1 MAPTTP
7 TTPTPLDRDALQEFL
22 GRARWFGGK
31 GRDFALGEVHRIGAV
46 GNGTSPAVVVLLV
59 DVDYADGEREVY
71 QVPLALRPEPLEHL
85 DHALVSPWH
94 DELVGDAVAYDAVQ
108 DREAMAAYL
117 QSFAAASD
125 SAALGD
131 SGELRFVRLEGHDLD
146 LDASASLFSGEQSN
160 SSVFFGED
168 SVLKLF
174 RKVTTGENP
183 DVTTHRAL
191 TEAGSTHIAA
201 LYGWIEYDDVQL
213 GMLQQFLRTA
223 SDGWGQ
229 ALASV
234 RDLFAEADLHAEEVG
249 GDFASEAARLG
260 EALAEVHSQ
269 LRESFPTARLPASE
283 VAEVMVRRLEAA
295 IDIVPEL
302 AQHADGARAVFAAM
316 AELGEIPV
324 QRVHGDLHLG
334 QTLRTVAGWKFV
346 DFEGEPAKLLTERL
360 VPDAPWRDVAGMT
373 RSFDYAPHAV
383 AASLPED
390 SEDAAHQRA
399 IRADEW
405 ARRNRRAFLASY
417 CGGELGAE
425 DRILLT
431 AYVVDKAIYE
441 CVYEARNRP
450 TWLSIPLAGIA
461 RLTSG

>member
-1 MAPTTP
+1 MSSTVFEPFIA
-7 TTPTPLDRDALQEFL
+7 QS
-22 GRARWFGGK
+22 RWFGGK
-31 GRDFALGEVHRIGAV
+31 GRTFTVTRSEQV
-46 GNGTSPAVVVLLV
+46 GVVGSSPETIVVLV
-59 DVDYADGEREVY
+59 EVTYAEGDTELY
-71 QVPLALRPEPLEHL
+71 QLPISLYDEEQPRIE
-85 DHALVSPWH
+85 HALIGLL
-94 DELVGDAVAYDAVQ
+94 DGRFAYDAVH
-108 DREAMAAYL
+108 DRDAMASYL
-117 QSFAAASD
+117 RAF
-125 SAALGD
+125 GD
-131 SGELRFVRLEGHDLD
+131 VPPVDEVTAQEPGGPLRFVRLPGHELD
-146 LDASASLFSGEQSN
+146 LDAPASIFSGEQSN

-168 SVLKLF
+168 AVLKIF
-174 RKVTTGENP
+174 RKVTAGENP

-191 TEAGSTHIAA
+191 TEAGSTHVAA
-201 LYGWIEYDDVQL
+201 LYGWIGYDDAQL

-260 EALAEVHSQ
+260 EALAEVHEQ
-269 LRESFPTARLPASE
+269 LRASFDTTHLPAAE
-283 VAEVMVRRLEAA
+283 VAAAMAGRLDAA
-295 IDIVPEL
+295 IEVVPEL
-302 AQHADGARAVFAAM
+302 AEHADGARSVFSAM
-316 AELGEIPV
+316 AGLGDLPV

-346 DFEGEPAKLLTERL
+346 DFEGEPAKPLADRLL
-360 VPDAPWRDVAGMT
+360 PDSPWRDVAGMT

-390 SEDAAHQRA
+390 SPDEAHQRQV
-399 IRADEW
+399 RADEW

-417 CGGELGAE
+417 CGGELGPQ

-431 AYVVDKAIYE
+431 AYVVDKAVYE

-450 TWLSIPLAGIA
+450 TWLSIPLEGVA
-461 RLTSG
+461 RLTS

>member
-1 MAPTTP
+1 MSSAVFEPFI
-7 TTPTPLDRDALQEFL
+7 AQS
-22 GRARWFGGK
+22 RWFGGK
-31 GRDFALGEVHRIGAV
+31 GRAFTVTRIEQIGTV
-46 GNGTSPAVVVLLV
+46 GDTPETVILLV
-59 DVDYADGEREVY
+59 EVTFAEGDTELY
-71 QVPLALRPEPLEHL
+71 QLPVSFHEEEQARI
-85 DHALVSPWH
+85 DHALIGVV
-94 DELVGDAVAYDAVQ
+94 DGRFAYDAVH

-117 QSFAAASD
+117 HAFAAAP
-125 SAALGD
+125 ALDEVDPPEAGAP
-131 SGELRFVRLEGHDLD
+131 LRFVRLPGHDLD
-146 LDASASLFSGEQSN
+146 LEASASIFSGEQSN
-160 SSVFFGED
+160 SSVFYGED
-168 SVLKLF
+168 AVLKIF
-174 RKVTTGENP
+174 RKITAGENP

-191 TEAGSTHIAA
+191 TEAGSTHVAA
-201 LYGWIEYDDVQL
+201 LYGWIGYDDAQL

-260 EALAEVHSQ
+260 EALSEVHQQ
-269 LRESFPTARLPASE
+269 LRDSFDTSRLPAAE
-283 VAEVMVRRLEAA
+283 VAAVMAGRLEDA
-295 IDIVPEL
+295 IEIVPEL
-302 AQHADGARAVFAAM
+302 AEHAAGARAVFTAM
-316 AELGEIPV
+316 AGLGDVEV

-346 DFEGEPAKLLTERL
+346 DFEGEPAKPLAVRLL
-360 VPDAPWRDVAGMT
+360 PDSPWRDVAGMT

-390 SEDAAHQRA
+390 SPDEAHQRQV
-399 IRADEW
+399 RAEEW

-417 CGGELGAE
+417 CGELSAQ

-450 TWLSIPLAGIA
+450 TWLSIPLEGVA
-461 RLTSG
+461 RLTS